1 MATFWQDL
9 RYGIRVLLKSPG
21 FTIVAVITL
30 ALGIGANTAIF
41 SVVDA
46 VLLRP
51 LPVPHSE
58 QLVDV
63 YNELKQKILFIKDI
77 PPSYPEYQDVARQNT
92 TFSGLIAYRPD
103 LTALEEQS
111 GSQLVPGMLVTGNYF
126 DVLGVHAILG
136 HTFSAADVAR
146 PGEADVAVISHSLWQ
161 QHFGGDPGILG
172 KTINLN
178 GQLFTVTG
186 VAPPNFNGLVIAP
199 TPQIW
204 VPLTEELSQ
213 KFSHSSLQDRK
224 GASVWVVGRLKWGA
238 TRAQAQAEMSTIAD
252 RLARQY
258 PKADDNHTITLFP
271 ANRVR
276 ILPDLDR
283 TLYGASLVLM
293 AVVGLVLMIAC
304 ANVAAMSLARATG
317 RRKEVAVR
325 MAVGAGRWRLMRQLL
340 TESLV
345 LSLVGGAAAVGMTV
359 FMNREIV
366 RSLSALPLVSELNLT
381 LGLRIDYRVLV
392 YTLLVVVVTT
402 ALFGMAPAL
411 EASSTS
417 PSDVLKEEGGV
428 SGGTNKRRLLNSLV
442 VAQVAF
448 SLILLV
454 CAGLSVRSVL
464 NAYRVHP
471 GFDPHGVV
479 TAQFVPSVIGYKPVQ
494 GSAFYDKLIQQ
505 VKTLPGVT
513 DAGFTN
519 LLPLTFSINIT
530 GVIQADKAASMPEKQ
545 WPQIDTSAVGP
556 GYFRTLRIPVLRG
569 RAFTDQDTATQTRVA
584 IVNQA
589 LAERFWPGEDPI
601 GKHVRTGKDAV
612 KDDYEIVG
620 VVATGKYRTLGEGP
634 RPFLYRCL
642 LQVSNISRTL
652 LVRSSAPSPGLLT
665 SVRQIARQIDPRVP
679 VLEVET
685 MSKATGPALLLPRL
699 GADFFGLAGLLG
711 LVLACVGIYGV
722 ISYSVNQRTHEIG
735 IRVALGAQRRDVAR
749 LILGRSLG
757 LTLLG
762 VGIGIA
768 GAFAVTRVLSDIL
781 YGISATDPVTFV
793 GVPMLLLLVA
803 LAACYVPVRRAM
815 RVDPMV
821 ALRYE

>member
-1 MATFWQDL
+1 MGTFWQDL

-21 FTIVAVITL
+21 FTAVAVITL

-63 YNELKQKILFIKDI
+63 YNQLKQKILFITDV
-77 PPSYPEYQDVARQNT
+77 PPSYPEYQDIERQNT

-103 LTALEEQS
+103 LVALEGQS
-111 GSQLVPGMLVTGNYF
+111 ESQLVPGMLVTGNYF
-126 DVLGVHAILG
+126 DVLGVKMVLG
-136 HTFSAADVAR
+136 RTFSAAEVSR
-146 PGEADVAVISHSLWQ
+146 PSEADVAVISYSFWQ

-178 GQLFTVTG
+178 GQLFAITG
-186 VAPPNFNGLVIAP
+186 VAPPNFNGLVIVP

-213 KFSHSSLQDRK
+213 KYSHSSLQDRK
-224 GASVWVVGRLKWGA
+224 GASVWVVGRLKPGA
-238 TRAQAQAEMSTIAD
+238 TMAQAQTEMSTIAD
-252 RLARQY
+252 RLAGQY
-258 PKADDNHTITLFP
+258 PKSDKDHTIALFP

-276 ILPDLDR
+276 LLPDLDR

-340 TESLV
+340 TESL
-345 LSLVGGAAAVGMTV
+345 LLALVGGAAAVGMTV
-359 FMNREIV
+359 LVNREI
-366 RSLSALPLVSELNLT
+366 LHALTALPLVSELNLT

-392 YTLLVVVVTT
+392 FTLAVVVLTT
-402 ALFGMAPAL
+402 ALFGMAPAI
-411 EASSTS
+411 EAARTS
-417 PSDVLKEEGGV
+417 PSEALKEEGR
-428 SGGTNKRRLLNSLV
+428 SGGTSKRRLLNALV
-442 VAQVAF
+442 VAQVGF
-448 SLILLV
+448 SLVLLV
-454 CAGLSVRSVL
+454 CAGLSLRSVL
-464 NAYRVHP
+464 NAYRVQP

-479 TAQFVPSVIGYKPVQ
+479 TAQFAPGLVGYNPAQ
-494 GSAFYDKLIQQ
+494 SAAFYDKLIEQ

-513 DAGFTN
+513 DAGYAN
-519 LLPLTFSINIT
+519 ILPLTFSIDIT
-530 GVIQADKAASMPEKQ
+530 GIVQSEKAASMPEKQ
-545 WPQIDTSAVGP
+545 WPQIDTSEVGP
-556 GYFRTLRIPVLRG
+556 GYFRALRIPLLRG
-569 RAFTDQDTATQTRVA
+569 RAFTEQDTATAPQVA
-584 IVNQA
+584 IANEA
-589 LAERFWPGEDPI
+589 LAARFWPGEDPL

-620 VVATGKYRTLGEGP
+620 VVATGKYRTLGENP
-634 RPFLYRCL
+634 RPFLYRCI
-642 LQVSNISRTL
+642 LQGKNPSRTL
-652 LVRSSAPSPGLLT
+652 VVRSSAPSAGLLA
-665 SVRQIARQIDPRVP
+665 SIRQIGRQLDPKVP
-679 VLEVET
+679 VLGLET
-685 MSKATGPALLLPRL
+685 MSRATGPALLLPKL

-735 IRVALGAQRRDVAR
+735 VRVALGAQRRDVAR
-749 LILGRSLG
+749 LVLGRSLG
-757 LTLLG
+757 LTLAG
-762 VGIGIA
+762 VGIGLG

-793 GVPMLLLLVA
+793 AVPLLLILVA